1 MLLCFSS
8 RGCSP
13 LPPTCGPVRC
23 AASRGTHGTVC
34 LADLGSNHAHCRTK
48 CCRPSPR
55 RATPCASLSSPSAH
69 VSRRPRARLPHD
81 RVHLRARP
89 RVLGRAQLADTARN
103 RGGVAR
109 RSRAHTPLAA
119 LPAARAAGRSLS
131 WSTAPSWL
139 CGATSACPPANPIA
153 LGCSGLLGPPVPS
166 RAALASPRRGRL
178 LLPTPGA
185 AASAPSWLGTSRG
198 MSRSRPSQRSGSGTR
213 ATAGLTTPPPPE
225 LQRCEV
231 ERDTHVARA
240 RRLGTRRSIGSLVR
254 RVGLTY
260 MRVISTQGC

>member
-55 RATPCASLSSPSAH
+55 RATPCASLSTPSAQ

-89 RVLGRAQLADTARN
+89 RVLGRAQLADTARH

-119 LPAARAAGRSLS
+119 LTAARAAGRSSS

-139 CGATSACPPANPIA
+139 CGATSACPPANTIA
-153 LGCSGLLGPPVPS
+153 LGCSRLLGPPVPS
-166 RAALASPRRGRL
+166 RAALTSLSPRRGRL
-178 LLPTPGA
+178 LLPKPGA

-231 ERDTHVARA
+231 ERHARA
-240 RRLGTRRSIGSLVR
+240 SCEEKARVVQTVASRV
-254 RVGLTY
+254 VGLLE
-260 MRVISTQGC
+260 

>member
-1 MLLCFSS
+1 MVPCA
-8 RGCSP
+8 SP
-13 LPPTCGPVRC
+13 TSAPTTRT
-23 AASRGTHGTVC
+23 AAPNA
-34 LADLGSNHAHCRTK
+34 ADPAHAA
-48 CCRPSPR
+48 PR
-55 RATPCASLSSPSAH
+55 RATPCASLSTPSAQ

-89 RVLGRAQLADTARN
+89 RVLGRAQLADTARH

-109 RSRAHTPLAA
+109 RSGAHTPLAA
-119 LPAARAAGRSLS
+119 LPAARAAGRSSS

-166 RAALASPRRGRL
+166 RAALTSLSPRRGRL
-178 LLPTPGA
+178 LLPKPGA

-213 ATAGLTTPPPPE
+213 ATAGFTTPPPPE

-231 ERDTHVARA
+231 ERHARA
-240 RRLGTRRSIGSLVR
+240 RRR
-254 RVGLTY
+254 RVVQTVASRVVGLLE
-260 MRVISTQGC
+260 